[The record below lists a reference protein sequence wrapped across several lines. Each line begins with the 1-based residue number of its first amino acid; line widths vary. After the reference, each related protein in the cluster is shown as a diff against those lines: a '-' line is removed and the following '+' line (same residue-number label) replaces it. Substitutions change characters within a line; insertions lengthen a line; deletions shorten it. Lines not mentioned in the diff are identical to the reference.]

1 MSSVTRLLIPLTLG
15 LAVSISVLVFSER
28 SYHRLNQANQLVSSS
43 LETQAVA
50 SQLLA
55 LFSDAE
61 TAQRGLILTGRPQYL
76 EPYRMALPQIDPK
89 LRRLKEL
96 TADNREQSEHAARLV
111 KLAGEKLAEL
121 DAALTLY
128 RKKGAQAARALVE
141 TDVGRRTMDEIR
153 QEVDSIQ
160 EGARAELI
168 QRSSR
173 WNEDVALARFGLTVI
188 TIFSLILVIAVYL
201 LVRRGIAQ
209 RERVRRTLERQ
220 VRQRT
225 LELSELS
232 SSLQN
237 LQEEERA
244 RLAHDLHDELGS
256 ILVATK
262 MDVSWVYNR
271 LKERDPALSQR
282 LARAMGSLDD
292 GVDIKRRIIE
302 ELRPTVLDS
311 LGLAAAIEWH
321 VSQVEQ
327 RGNLRCEISIKPAD
341 IELPSA
347 ISIALF
353 RVLQEALT
361 NIVRHAKAANAWIAL
376 EQEERGL
383 KFEIRDDG
391 IGLQGGAAEH
401 NRPSHGILGMRQ
413 RIAAL
418 GGTFEIGS
426 GIGAGT
432 RIKMYVPVPPGALA
446 VPGASL
452 VHASTATQK

>member
-1 MSSVTRLLIPLTLG
+1 MSSITKLLIPLTLG
-15 LAVSISVLVFSER
+15 LAVSVSVLIYSER
-28 SYHRLNQANQLVSSS
+28 SYQRLNRANQLVSGS
-43 LETQAVA
+43 LETQTVT

-55 LFSDAE
+55 LLSDAE
-61 TAQRGLILTGRPQYL
+61 TGQRGLILTGRSRYL
-76 EPYRMALPQIDPK
+76 EPYTMALPQIDPK

-96 TADNREQSEHAARLV
+96 TADNVELREHTARLA
-111 KLAGEKLAEL
+111 KLVGEKLAEL
-121 DAALTLY
+121 DAVLTLY
-128 RKKGAQAARALVE
+128 RKKGAPTARALIE
-141 TDVGRRTMDEIR
+141 TDVGRRTMDGIR
-153 QEVDSIQ
+153 QELDSIE

-168 QRSSR
+168 RRSSR

-188 TIFSLILVIAVYL
+188 TVFSLILVIAVYL
-201 LVRRGIAQ
+201 LARRGIKQ
-209 RERVRRTLERQ
+209 RERVRRTLEHQ

-244 RLAHDLHDELGS
+244 RLAHDIHDELGS

-262 MDVSWVYNR
+262 MDVSWVHSR
-271 LKERDPALSQR
+271 LKERDPTLSQK

-311 LGLAAAIEWH
+311 LGLAAAIDWH
-321 VSQVEQ
+321 VNQVAQ
-327 RGNLRCEISIKPAD
+327 RANLKCEISISPTD

-361 NIVRHAKAANAWIAL
+361 NVLRHAKAANAWITL

-391 IGLQGGAAEH
+391 IGLQPSAEH
-401 NRPSHGILGMRQ
+401 NRLSHGILGMRQ

-418 GGTFEIGS
+418 GGSFEIAS

-432 RIKMYVPVPPGALA
+432 RIRMFVPLTSSAGGAPLA
-446 VPGASL
+446 QPAR
-452 VHASTATQK
+452 ANQK